1 MRCSYSFGP
10 ARSRTLV
17 AAAAALLAAT
27 AWFAPSIAAA
37 QQPTEPLAADDAP
50 TSSSDGLL
58 DAADVVA
65 GELAVDLKDGARP
78 EDVADLIRQ
87 AGGDVRWNSEFS
99 EGGERIS
106 LAHVAADKLGALLA
120 ALKGHPKVDNAE
132 ENLVYRA
139 SFVPNDPLY
148 SEKQWH
154 LTRVGAER
162 AWEFGCGA
170 GVTVAVVDTGVAC
183 FDKGPFTRGSDLQGT
198 RCSGGYNFVHDSA
211 EAFDDQGHGTHVAGT
226 IAQTTHN
233 GKGVAGLAYC
243 ANLMPVKVLNK
254 SGWGTLADVAEGIR
268 YAADHGAR
276 VVNLSLGGPRPA
288 ATLEKAVHYAQSKG
302 VLIVAAAGNSGKSV
316 GYPAAYPGVL
326 AVSATDS
333 NDTIAWFSSRG
344 AQVGIAAPG
353 VSVTQQTIC
362 EGGRN
367 KCELFGTFNGTS
379 MASPHAAGAAALV
392 IGMGVSDPDAVRAI
406 IAKTATGK
414 DDAKLYGAGVLDAGK
429 AVAHA
434 HWSRLIERAFALV
447 GLFAIVA
454 LRIRKKGG
462 WVGMGPGVVIGAL
475 LGGVGL
481 VPFLPLLGIAPQM
494 GELRTIAEL
503 LLRPF
508 GEWDLLFGANV
519 HRWLLLASA
528 APALLGYALFFG
540 VRPFRPLL
548 GGFALGSAA
557 LLTQI
562 ALMGDVAFPMGTFVM
577 RVLVV
582 VNVFVL
588 LWLARSGL
596 ERRPA

>member
-1 MRCSYSFGP
+1 MRRSFSFGTH
-10 ARSRTLV
+10 RSRNL
-17 AAAAALLAAT
+17 AAAALLAAAAT
-27 AWFAPSIAAA
+27 AWSAPSIADA
-37 QQPTEPLAADDAP
+37 QQATEPFAVIDAP
-50 TSSSDGLL
+50 TSAIDGLL
-58 DAADVVA
+58 DTDDVVE

-78 EDVADLIRQ
+78 EDVAELIRQ

-106 LAHVAADKLGALLA
+106 LAHVAADKLGALLT
-120 ALKGHPKVDNAE
+120 ALKGHPKVENAE
-132 ENLVYRA
+132 ENLIYRA

-198 RCSGGYNFVHDSA
+198 RCNGGYNFVHDSA

-288 ATLEKAVHYAQSKG
+288 STLEKAVQYAQSKG

-333 NDTIAWFSSRG
+333 NDKIAWFSSRG

-392 IGMGVSDPDAVRAI
+392 IGMGVSNPDAVRAI

-414 DDAKLYGAGVLDAGK
+414 DDTKLYGAGVLDAGK

-462 WVGMGPGVVIGAL
+462 WVSMGPGAVIGAL

-481 VPFLPLLGIAPQM
+481 VPFLPLLGIAPQL

-503 LLRPF
+503 LMRPF

-540 VRPFRPLL
+540 VRSFRPLL

-596 ERRPA
+596 DRRPA